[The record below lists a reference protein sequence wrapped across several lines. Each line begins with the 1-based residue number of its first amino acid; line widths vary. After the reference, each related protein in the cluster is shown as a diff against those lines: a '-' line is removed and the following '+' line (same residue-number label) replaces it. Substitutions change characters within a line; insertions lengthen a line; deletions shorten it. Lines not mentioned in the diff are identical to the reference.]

1 MKNLPWILVGVL
13 ALALVLTWCSGGGG
27 NSGNGGGGDTIW
39 LPVRVDTIRDT
50 VVSPPVS
57 EKPAGMESAR
67 LPVQKPARQNPELP
81 KPSPMPD
88 EKPEYADSVPA
99 NIYTDTLAHEGD
111 ATPDSVDV
119 LIPIVEREYRSPD
132 YRIVVSGYN
141 PKLKSVELYRR
152 TETGIVNPPAQKRKR
167 WGFGPCISWGIGPN
181 GKTQFILGVSI
192 HYDLLQW

>member
-13 ALALVLTWCSGGGG
+13 ALALVLTWCSDGAG
-27 NSGNGGGGDTIW
+27 NRGKGEGGDTIW

-50 VVSPPVS
+50 VISPPVS
-57 EKPAGMESAR
+57 EKPIGTDTAR
-67 LPVQKPARQNPELP
+67 LPVQKPDRP
-81 KPSPMPD
+81 KPSPMPG
-88 EKPEYADSVPA
+88 ENPEYADSIPA
-99 NIYTDTLAHEGD
+99 NISKDTLANEGD
-111 ATPDSVDV
+111 VIPDSVDV
-119 LIPIVEREYRSPD
+119 LIPIVEREYRTSD

-141 PKLKSVELYRR
+141 PQLKYVELYQR

-181 GKTQFILGVSI
+181 GKTQFILGASI

>member
-57 EKPAGMESAR
+57 EKPAGTESAR
-67 LPVQKPARQNPELP
+67 LPVQKPVQQ
-81 KPSPMPD
+81 
-88 EKPEYADSVPA
+88 KPEHADSIPA
-99 NIYTDTLAHEGD
+99 NISTDTLVNEDD

-141 PKLKSVELYRR
+141 PQLKSVELYRR

-181 GKTQFILGVSI
+181 GKTQFILGASI